1 MNRKK
6 KYTIEVVFSTPITVN
21 VEAEDL
27 DDAMALAEYEADLTL
42 SDMLDNK
49 MLCTGD
55 FDCCAQTP

>member
-6 KYTIEVVFSTPITVN
+6 KYTIEVVFSTPITVD
-21 VEAEDL
+21 VEANDIDE
-27 DDAMALAEYEADLTL
+27 AMDIAEYEADLTF